1 MKIKYKR
8 KVWIAALLVLITTI
22 GVCGFVYIEQEKI
35 ADFLAKN
42 EAKEADILIVEGWL
56 PDFAIKVVS
65 DEFKKNDY
73 RFIVTNGLKS
83 PDLDYFTL
91 GMNGFLIFYPDS
103 GSMRNEK
110 SRHHLIEILAHSKM
124 SEKYCSHFNFYIND
138 SLIADFTADQKRR
151 KYAVNWIGQL
161 KDIDSLMVQF
171 DDDYMDEGGVRDLFV
186 KEIII
191 DKKFFIPY
199 QFNSVYDI
207 GKLGGDN
214 IIVNDYE
221 SHAELARNRLISTG
235 IDSSSVIAV
244 NGRRTEFNRTLT
256 SALSFHKWLNSYNG
270 DTKSINIIT
279 LGIHSRRT
287 WMTYKSILDKS
298 LEIGIISLPETDK
311 PGFEKI
317 HYSDILGEVLSLI
330 YYQIILIP
338 FLLF

>member
-1 MKIKYKR
+1 MKIKNKR
-8 KVWIAALLVLITTI
+8 KVWIAAILVLITAI
-22 GVCGFVYIEQEKI
+22 AACGFVYIGQEKI
-35 ADFLAKN
+35 ADFLSKN

-56 PDFAIKVVS
+56 PDFGIKVAS
-65 DEFKKNDY
+65 DEFKNNDY
-73 RFIVTNGLKS
+73 RLIVTNGLKS
-83 PDLDYFTL
+83 PDLDFFTL
-91 GMNGFLIFYPDS
+91 GMNGFLIFYPDP
-103 GSMRNEK
+103 GSMRKEK
-110 SRHHLIEILAHSKM
+110 NQHHLIEILAHSKM
-124 SEKYCSHFNFYIND
+124 SEKYCSHFNFYVND

-151 KYAVNWIGQL
+151 KYAVNWNGQL

-191 DKKFFIPY
+191 DNKIFIPY

-244 NGRRTEFNRTLT
+244 KGKRTEFNRTLT
-256 SALSFHKWLNSYNG
+256 SALTFHKWFNSYNG
-270 DTKSINIIT
+270 GAKSINIIT

-317 HYSDILGEVLSLI
+317 HYSDILGEVFSLI